1 MPRGGKRE
9 GSGPKS
15 NWKNGKTKTIR
26 VPISLA
32 DDILNIARRLDRQQP
47 VRSSGF
53 TQVIDLSSINIPT
66 LRGKS
71 FVFLEDLMKLG
82 YEIQPLHLAEKVRK
96 QLLKL

>member
-15 NWKNGKTKTIR
+15 NWKHGKTKTIR

-32 DDILNIARRLDRQQP
+32 DDILNIAKRLDGQQ
-47 VRSSGF
+47 VIDSSGF
-53 TQVIDLSSINIPT
+53 MQAIDLSSINIPT
-66 LRGKS
+66 IRGKS

-82 YEIQPLHLAEKVRK
+82 YEIEPLDLAKKIRN
-96 QLLKL
+96 QSLKP

>member
-15 NWKNGKTKTIR
+15 NWKNGKTKTMR

-32 DDILNIARRLDRQQP
+32 DDILNIARRLDGQQA
-47 VRSSGF
+47 VESSGF
-53 TQVIDLSSINIPT
+53 TQSIDLSSINIPT
-66 LRGKS
+66 IRGKS

-82 YEIQPLHLAEKVRK
+82 YEIEPLDLAAEVRK
-96 QLLKL
+96 QSLKR

>member
-15 NWKNGKTKTIR
+15 NWKHGKTKTIR

-32 DDILNIARRLDRQQP
+32 DDILNIARRLDGQQA
-47 VRSSGF
+47 VDSSGF

-66 LRGKS
+66 IRGKS

-82 YEIQPLHLAEKVRK
+82 YEIEPLDLAKKIRN
-96 QLLKL
+96 QSLKP

>member
-32 DDILNIARRLDRQQP
+32 DDILNIARRLDGQR
-47 VRSSGF
+47 VIEFSGF

-66 LRGKS
+66 IRGKS
-71 FVFLEDLMKLG
+71 FVFLEELMELG
-82 YEIQPLHLAEKVRK
+82 YEIEPLDLADKVRS
-96 QLLKL
+96 QSLKL

>member
-32 DDILNIARRLDRQQP
+32 DDILNIARRLDEQQP
-47 VRSSGF
+47 VEFSGF
-53 TQVIDLSSINIPT
+53 AQVIDFSSMHISVIEEK
-66 LRGKS
+66 R
-71 FVFLEDLMKLG
+71 FVFLEDLMNLG
-82 YEIQPLHLAEKVRK
+82 YEIKPLELADIVR
-96 QLLKL
+96 QQALKR

>member
-32 DDILNIARRLDRQQP
+32 DDILNIARRLDGQAS
-47 VRSSGF
+47 VEFSGF
-53 TQVIDLSSINIPT
+53 TQVIDLSSVNIPT
-66 LRGKS
+66 IRGKS
-71 FVFLEDLMKLG
+71 FVFLEELMKLG
-82 YEIQPLHLAEKVRK
+82 YEIEPLDLAIKVRR
-96 QLLKL
+96 QSLKH

>member
-32 DDILNIARRLDRQQP
+32 DDILNIARRLDEQGS
-47 VRSSGF
+47 VEFSGF

-66 LRGKS
+66 IRGKS
-71 FVFLEDLMKLG
+71 FVFLEELMKLG
-82 YEIQPLHLAEKVRK
+82 YEIEPLDLVEKVRR
-96 QLLKL
+96 QSLKH

>member
-32 DDILNIARRLDRQQP
+32 DDILNIARRLDGQQA
-47 VRSSGF
+47 VESSGF
-53 TQVIDLSSINIPT
+53 TQSIDLSSINIPT
-66 LRGKS
+66 IRGKS

-82 YEIQPLHLAEKVRK
+82 YEIEPLDLAAEVRK
-96 QLLKL
+96 QSLKR

>member
-32 DDILNIARRLDRQQP
+32 DDILNIARRLDGQQA
-47 VRSSGF
+47 VESSGF
-53 TQVIDLSSINIPT
+53 TQSIDLSSINIPT

-71 FVFLEDLMKLG
+71 FVFLEELMKLG
-82 YEIQPLHLAEKVRK
+82 YEIQPLFLAAEVRK
-96 QLLKL
+96 QSLKR

>member
-32 DDILNIARRLDRQQP
+32 DDILNIARRLDEQGS
-47 VRSSGF
+47 VEFSGF

-66 LRGKS
+66 IRGKS
-71 FVFLEDLMKLG
+71 FVFLEELMKLG
-82 YEIQPLHLAEKVRK
+82 YEIKPLEVANTVRR
-96 QLLKL
+96 QSLKR